1 MSTKV
6 QSKSAKSS
14 RTSKPRYF
22 KNDTPLAKRD
32 PHKQLLASL
41 ERIVTK
47 YPPDSVA
54 PGGGFYHGPVSIGYL
69 FFVLD
74 RIYGEGTVQIQELD
88 LGIWA
93 AAYLKRAKDTMMTYP
108 GPDKDRCGIST
119 DIMCLLAIDAASTRD
134 KDLVRELCDFA
145 DVVTERDACNEWLYG
160 RAGYL
165 YLLRFVRYNFTDDPE
180 VKAMIDETADEV
192 IDEIMESSK
201 PWRWHG
207 KAYGKWHCTSF
218 TQFISDQN

>member
-1 MSTKV
+1 MSSKV

-14 RTSKPRYF
+14 KPSKPRYF
-22 KNDTPLAKRD
+22 KNDAPLARRD

-47 YPPDSVA
+47 YPPNSVQ
-54 PGGGFYHGPVSIGYL
+54 PGGGIYHGPVSIGYL

-74 RIYGEGTVQIQELD
+74 RIYGEGTVKVQNLD

-93 AAYLKRAKDTMMTYP
+93 VAYLKRAKDEIKSYP
-108 GPDKDRCGIST
+108 GPDKERCGIST
-119 DIMCLLAIDAASTRD
+119 DIMCLVAIDAVMTRD
-134 KDLVRELCDFA
+134 KDMVRELCDFA

-165 YLLRFVRYNFTDDPE
+165 YLLRFVKLCFSDDPE
-180 VKAMIDETADEV
+180 VKGMIDDTADEV
-192 IDEIMESSK
+192 IDEIMESEK
-201 PWRWHG
+201 PWIWHG
-207 KAYGKWHCTSF
+207 KAYSK
-218 TQFISDQN
+218 